1 MREKRRILGIDPGFG
16 MVGYGFV
23 SFEGNEEKVLDYGI
37 IKTDPKVSLSK
48 RLLEIYEGISKLIK
62 IYQPSESAVE
72 ELYFF
77 RNVTTAIFV
86 GEARGVIIL
95 ALEEAKM
102 DIYEYTPM
110 EVKMAVTGYGKASK
124 RQVQEMVRVIL
135 KMDDIPRPDDAADAL
150 AIAICHAHQIL

>member
-23 SFEGNEEKVLDYGI
+23 DFEGNEEKVLNYGI

-48 RLLEIYEGISKLIK
+48 RLFEIYEGISKLIK
-62 IYQPSESAVE
+62 IYQPTESAVE

-102 DIYEYTPM
+102 NIYEYTPM

-124 RQVQEMVRVIL
+124 RQVQEMVRIIL
-135 KMDDIPRPDDAADAL
+135 KMDEIPRPDDAADAL

>member
-16 MVGYGFV
+16 MVGYGLIDLD
-23 SFEGNEEKVLDYGI
+23 GNEEKILEYGI
-37 IKTDPKVSLSK
+37 IKTDPQASLSK
-48 RLLEIYEGISKLIK
+48 RLVEIYEEISKLIK
-62 IYQPSESAVE
+62 IYQPTESAVE

-95 ALEEAKM
+95 ALEEAKTI
-102 DIYEYTPM
+102 IYEYTPM
-110 EVKMAVTGYGKASK
+110 EVKMAVTGYGKATK

-135 KMDDIPRPDDAADAL
+135 KMDKIPKPDDAADAL

>member
-23 SFEGNEEKVLDYGI
+23 DFEGNEEKVLNYGI

-48 RLLEIYEGISKLIK
+48 RLFEIYEGISKLIK
-62 IYQPSESAVE
+62 IYQPTESAVE

-102 DIYEYTPM
+102 SIYEYTPM

-124 RQVQEMVRVIL
+124 RQVQEMVRIIL
-135 KMDDIPRPDDAADAL
+135 KMDEIPRPDDAADAL